1 MSTLAFGV
9 ESVAKASL
17 VLAVGLGLL
26 PLLRAR
32 SAAFRHWV
40 LSLAIA
46 GAAVAPAAAW
56 VLPTWTVGFN
66 SSWFALA
73 DSPAGGTAGSATE
86 FGETTMD
93 VVAGGGRESAVTL
106 AARVKPAGRAL
117 ALVWAAGFGL
127 SLALLAVG
135 LARLGWIAARSRRM
149 DADAWNTTASEISAD
164 YGLQRAISL
173 LHSEHST
180 LLVAWGLFRPAIILP
195 RPATEWSEER
205 ARMVLAHEL
214 AHVARGDW
222 AVQMLAEL
230 VRAVYWFNPLA
241 WLACRRLRH
250 ESERAADDA
259 VLRRG
264 VNGCEYATELIAL
277 ARELALGRRPAVPA
291 LAMARPSGLQ
301 RRVSAMVNTQ
311 LDHTAGTWRSRL
323 TSSLLVLALVGP
335 VVSARPASPDD
346 AAVQVIV
353 SGVVVD
359 PMGRPMPGVRIVATG
374 ADGRATWET
383 HSDVEGRYE
392 LAGLPAGEYR
402 IAASAAGFRTQLLT
416 GVVVDRNAVAT
427 RFIMQVGALSEHITV
442 RGDPQAVET
451 AVVSVSREPVARP
464 PVRRDVECVSG
475 SSGGNI
481 REPRKIRDVRPSYP
495 AHLVSEGVSGVVI
508 LEGIVATDGRVT
520 DVQVLREPHPD
531 LAEAAVEAVR
541 QWAFTPTLLN
551 CEPIDVVITVTINFG
566 VGQ

>member
-1 MSTLAFGV
+1 
-9 ESVAKASL
+9 
-17 VLAVGLGLL
+17 
-26 PLLRAR
+26 
-32 SAAFRHWV
+32 
-40 LSLAIA
+40 
-46 GAAVAPAAAW
+46 
-56 VLPTWTVGFN
+56 
-66 SSWFALA
+66 
-73 DSPAGGTAGSATE
+73 
-86 FGETTMD
+86 
-93 VVAGGGRESAVTL
+93 
-106 AARVKPAGRAL
+106 
-117 ALVWAAGFGL
+117 
-127 SLALLAVG
+127 
-135 LARLGWIAARSRRM
+135 
-149 DADAWNTTASEISAD
+149 
-164 YGLQRAISL
+164 
-173 LHSEHST
+173 
-180 LLVAWGLFRPAIILP
+180 
-195 RPATEWSEER
+195 
-205 ARMVLAHEL
+205 
-214 AHVARGDW
+214 
-222 AVQMLAEL
+222 
-230 VRAVYWFNPLA
+230 
-241 WLACRRLRH
+241 
-250 ESERAADDA
+250 
-259 VLRRG
+259 
-264 VNGCEYATELIAL
+264 
-277 ARELALGRRPAVPA
+277 
-291 LAMARPSGLQ
+291 
-301 RRVSAMVNTQ
+301 MVNTQ
-311 LDHTAGTWRSRL
+311 LDRTAGTWRSRL